1 MDFNF
6 IKNDLFNKSLSS
18 IENNTDGCQAP
29 SKALYFKEMDSWL
42 KKYPAG
48 SVVEKA
54 YEFAKEA
61 HKDVRRASG
70 DPYITHSLAVAETV
84 HEWKLDNSSIAAAL
98 LHDVLEDTNIT
109 TKDIEKD
116 FGDEIAFLVNGLT
129 KLCNFQYPTQDPN
142 VENLRKLIIS
152 FSKDLRVVIIK
163 LADRLHN
170 MQTLAALPVEDQKRI
185 ALETNDIYAP
195 LAYRLGM
202 QKLSGELEDLAFPHL
217 YPQEY
222 EWLLK
227 TVRDRFAEREAYV
240 QKIKPMVFK
249 TLNENNIRP
258 VEIDGRAK
266 RYSSLYKKLIR
277 YDMNL
282 DKVYDLVALRIVVKT
297 VEDCYATLGT
307 IHKTWAPLP
316 GRIKDYIARPKPNG
330 YRSLHTTVFCLG
342 NKITE
347 IQIRTKEMHD
357 EAELGIAAHWAY
369 EQIKSSAEHRANWL
383 GVRQRKEL
391 LWVEQLRNWQNSF
404 TDQKKFV
411 DALKIEFFKDRI
423 FIITPHNDVLDLPAG
438 ATPVDF
444 AYRIHSEIGNQCVGA
459 KVNGQIVPLD
469 YELQSGDVVEILTQ
483 RGKKPSRDWLR
494 FIKTSLAANYIK
506 NAIRAKEKTLKRTIP
521 SILEFKIVNR
531 DRPGYLKDVTTA
543 FSELKINI
551 ISFTGQTDHRR
562 TFSNVIIK
570 CDSLEK
576 QKLEK
581 LLVKLKK
588 IPDTKE
594 VNYKILR

>member
-1 MDFNF
+1 
-6 IKNDLFNKSLSS
+6 
-18 IENNTDGCQAP
+18 
-29 SKALYFKEMDSWL
+29 
-42 KKYPAG
+42 
-48 SVVEKA
+48 
-54 YEFAKEA
+54 
-61 HKDVRRASG
+61 
-70 DPYITHSLAVAETV
+70 
-84 HEWKLDNSSIAAAL
+84 
-98 LHDVLEDTNIT
+98 
-109 TKDIEKD
+109 
-116 FGDEIAFLVNGLT
+116 
-129 KLCNFQYPTQDPN
+129 
-142 VENLRKLIIS
+142 
-152 FSKDLRVVIIK
+152 
-163 LADRLHN
+163 